1 MKRYE
6 QRASDQAPRCALA
19 SRGHAKR
26 TSQKTRMP
34 DAHLDCLGEQSK
46 HPERIRPHGT
56 TAKIGRTGLKVVKLT
71 KQQKRM
77 ESAIKFLYD
86 YMGGR
91 VKIEMTDHG
100 LDFVAS
106 INTFLDLDQEAKNQ
120 GHPSIRA
127 WIESVSRKVVAA

>member
-1 MKRYE
+1 
-6 QRASDQAPRCALA
+6 
-19 SRGHAKR
+19 
-26 TSQKTRMP
+26 
-34 DAHLDCLGEQSK
+34 
-46 HPERIRPHGT
+46 
-56 TAKIGRTGLKVVKLT
+56 
-71 KQQKRM
+71 M